1 MRSPAL
7 VAPLVLSLVSFAL
20 ACTGRSAGPPGSG
33 SGVSGAVESGNSAGN
48 AAGNADGGQ
57 EPAPPADPGTPPADP
72 GAKGPACGDKTCAA
86 DEQCISYYGVA
97 GPAGPKFQECGIPC
111 NQREANGG
119 CPEGKRCQ
127 TIADGPGP
135 VCR

>member
-1 MRSPAL
+1 MRRSGLLAAL
-7 VAPLVLSLVSFAL
+7 VLFTLM
-20 ACTGRSAGPPGSG
+20 ACTGRSSGPPGS
-33 SGVSGAVESGNSAGN
+33 SSTVSGGGVDNGNGQTPPPVEGDGNT
-48 AAGNADGGQ
+48 
-57 EPAPPADPGTPPADP
+57 PPADPGTP
-72 GAKGPACGDKTCAA
+72 GPTGPTGQSCGDKTCAA

-111 NQREANGG
+111 QKGG
-119 CPEGKRCQ
+119 ECPSGKTCQ

>member
-1 MRSPAL
+1 MRPLLLLAL
-7 VAPLVLSLVSFAL
+7 LLSTSTS
-20 ACTGRSAGPPGSG
+20 ACDKQNPPPPGSD
-33 SGVSGAVESGNSAGN
+33 SGVSGGASPGTGPTAVENLPTP
-48 AAGNADGGQ
+48 AAGEGGGA
-57 EPAPPADPGTPPADP
+57 EGGGAEGGSAPGT
-72 GAKGPACGDKTCAA
+72 ACGDKTCAA
-86 DEQCISYYGVA
+86 GEQCISYYGVA

-111 NQREANGG
+111 KQGKANDG

>member
-1 MRSPAL
+1 MRRPGLLAAL
-7 VAPLVLSLVSFAL
+7 VLFTLM
-20 ACTGRSAGPPGSG
+20 ACTGRSSGPPGSSSAVSGSGSG
-33 SGVSGAVESGNSAGN
+33 SGVDAGN
-48 AAGNADGGQ
+48 GNGNGGDGGQ
-57 EPAPPADPGTPPADP
+57 TPPVEGDGKAPAVDPGP
-72 GAKGPACGDKTCAA
+72 GGPACGNKTCAA

-111 NQREANGG
+111 QKGG
-119 CPEGKRCQ
+119 ECPAGKKCQ

>member
-1 MRSPAL
+1 MRPLLLLAL
-7 VAPLVLSLVSFAL
+7 LLSTSTS
-20 ACTGRSAGPPGSG
+20 ACDKQNPPPPGSD
-33 SGVSGAVESGNSAGN
+33 SGVSGGGPGPGVVENPPKPAEG
-48 AAGNADGGQ
+48 DGGAA
-57 EPAPPADPGTPPADP
+57 EGGSTPGV
-72 GAKGPACGDKTCAA
+72 ACGDKTCAA
-86 DEQCISYYGVA
+86 GEECISYYGVA

-111 NQREANGG
+111 KQGKANDG

>member
-1 MRSPAL
+1 MRRPGLLAAL
-7 VAPLVLSLVSFAL
+7 VLFTLM
-20 ACTGRSAGPPGSG
+20 ACTGRSSGPPGS
-33 SGVSGAVESGNSAGN
+33 SSTVSGGGVDAGN
-48 AAGNADGGQ
+48 GGQ
-57 EPAPPADPGTPPADP
+57 EPTPVVPGDKTPPTDPGTT
-72 GAKGPACGDKTCAA
+72 GPACGDKTCAA

-111 NQREANGG
+111 QKGG
-119 CPEGKRCQ
+119 ECPSGKTCQ